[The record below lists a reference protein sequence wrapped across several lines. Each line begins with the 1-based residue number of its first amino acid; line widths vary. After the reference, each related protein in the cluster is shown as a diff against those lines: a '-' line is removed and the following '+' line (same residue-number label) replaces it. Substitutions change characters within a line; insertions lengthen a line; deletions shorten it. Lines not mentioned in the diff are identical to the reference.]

1 MKLWRRRFRHP
12 GKGLSAQRIYQD
24 LVTELRFTGSYESVK
39 SFVRRLGAVTPLPWQ
54 RMDM

>member
-1 MKLWRRRFRHP
+1 
-12 GKGLSAQRIYQD
+12 LSAQRIYQD